1 MISLTG
7 ALAASV
13 NPVLAQDDA
22 SRIKQVGA
30 AQDSKASDTQTEQI
44 GSSSRNTSSAYWAD
58 DLQVS
63 RIETTDAVVD
73 ARQNQAAEPDGSNAA
88 PQISSTDD
96 SERAIAQLDLG
107 DLEGTLAQLTDAERQ
122 VLLEAIEGA
131 DICENP
137 PKIPAIVEL
146 CETRLETRSSEFA
159 ARETNTLSAEERLLG
174 ESLDSTR
181 TATTLDRDVERL
193 ARNAGRGDANSLDTQ
208 AIASVALGAPP
219 PAVPDQPAG
228 TQLGD
233 LPAETQALVNAL
245 VQQLG
250 GAGGSP
256 PQ

>member
-1 MISLTG
+1 MIGFAG
-7 ALAASV
+7 ALAGLGGAAV
-13 NPVLAQDDA
+13 AQDNA
-22 SRIKQVGA
+22 SQILQVGEAQGRQSSNTEA
-30 AQDSKASDTQTEQI
+30 AQIDSGTAAP
-44 GSSSRNTSSAYWAD
+44 SSAYWSNEV
-58 DLQVS
+58 QVS
-63 RIETTDAVVD
+63 QRDTTDAVVD
-73 ARQNQAAEPDGSNAA
+73 ARQDQASQPDGSNAA
-88 PQISSTDD
+88 PQISSTED
-96 SERAIAQLDLG
+96 SERSIAQLSLG
-107 DLEGTLAQLTDAERQ
+107 DLEGTLAQLSDAEKQ
-122 VLLEAIEGA
+122 VLLEAIQGT
-131 DICENP
+131 DICDNP
-137 PKIPAIVEL
+137 PDIPAVIEL
-146 CETRLETRSSEFA
+146 CQTRIENRSTEFA

-181 TATTLDRDVERL
+181 TASTLDRDVERL

-208 AIASVALGAPP
+208 AIASVALGTPQ